1 MPFPTTLTSDQLTK
15 LRNRSGYFTEQ
26 YISLCPNNTIVQATI
41 SATLFSGSYA
51 SFTLDTV
58 IDGDLADVIVGMR
71 VLLGATKRTAYS
83 LGRIRKAGSGLVI
96 HVNEVAKVPVSG
108 DYVWIVDDYPEL
120 DKLGRISS
128 ANIYYKDYDLTFRH
142 LLPVVAGLQS
152 AYAGWVNET
161 TGLIRFTFNASTSYA
176 AANGATISS
185 YLYTIPSTATVFSG
199 SLSTSTV
206 TVDFEESAGDW
217 CHLLLTDS
225 GGRTTFFH
233 FIVFPH
239 SATFPPALGFSGAQI
254 TGNIENGWS
263 ASIEAFTGISE
274 VVDRTLVCI
283 WNTEWYA
290 EVEGALLGAGY
301 NVKFVGRLRSEANTS
316 TQDEK
321 YSSVRNTR
329 YQIDGC
335 ANILERT
342 QSPSVALRY
351 KSTAT
356 AWDEISIMS
365 IWREAVYT
373 LSEHSTALSQHSLTF
388 DSTAVTYLDKLY
400 TVNKGGLASA
410 MDSIGRGINAKL
422 CYAPQGELYFARQAI
437 YLTDTERTALP
448 TVIACTTAD
457 MMDWTLEI
465 EHGDPN
471 GRATSQGAS
480 LNSSTLQLNVFK
492 SISPGEAQTSDVGEI
507 DLPNQILTQS
517 ATDNDAMS
525 ELITRSANFF
535 AQQNGKASLTVTHPD
550 GWNWLTPSVA
560 HWYTFTLDAEET
572 PTGRAYT
579 TADRWYLISVSFNYS
594 NEKGTCDVQAVYE
607 LETAG
612 SGGIAFKPQVPADT
626 YPDFQFNP
634 GDPYYNF
641 PNDPDIGGGDDTL
654 GDDGGGFPGT
664 NPTPIPTDGS
674 LVIFCEADRVWRA
687 TAFKSDNPVY
697 ADITPDSTAYVS
709 CVQFDQTRTD
719 GKLGIYVLGNDG
731 SSSYIDYGS
740 NVLANPVDYTR
751 GESIEGVYA
760 DLRVGSTPGTVEIYS
775 PLITSIIPDPDCTP
789 AFYDLTIST
798 APVDI
803 LIGSFVVGQGVT
815 MGWTGS
821 VWIIDIQLECTAAL
835 SPSSQIQVKWYQ
847 SDFTTQFA
855 GTLRW
860 YNAADVQLSSQ
871 SVGAGGPGERTWTR
885 TTTVSGAVK
894 VRFDS
899 WVPYGIHPTRYV
911 RSIEII

>member
-1 MPFPTTLTSDQLTK
+1 MPFPTTLDSDQLTK
-15 LRNRSGYFTEQ
+15 LRSRSGYFTEQ

-41 SATLFSGSYA
+41 APSLFSGSYA
-51 SFTLDTV
+51 SFTLDTIV
-58 IDGDLADVIVGMR
+58 DGDLSDVIVGMR
-71 VLLGATKRTAYS
+71 VLLGPDKRTAYP
-83 LGRIRKAGSGLVI
+83 LGRIRKAGSGMVI
-96 HVNEVAKVPVSG
+96 YVNEVAKIPVSG
-108 DYVWIVDDYPEL
+108 DYIWIIDDYPEL

-128 ANIYYKDYDLTFRH
+128 ANIYYKDYDLVFRH
-142 LLPVVAGLQS
+142 LLPVVDGLQS
-152 AYAGWVNET
+152 AYAGWVDEDS
-161 TGLIRFTFNASTSYA
+161 GVISFTFDASTSYA

-185 YLYTIPSTATVFSG
+185 YLYTLPSTATVTGG
-199 SLSTSTV
+199 SVSTSTV

-217 CHLLLTDS
+217 CHLLITDS
-225 GGRTTFFH
+225 GGRTTLFH

-239 SATFPPALGFSGAQI
+239 SENFPPALDFTGAQI

-263 ASIEAFTGISE
+263 ASIEAFAGVSD
-274 VVDRTLVCI
+274 VLDRTLVCI

-290 EVEGALLGAGY
+290 EEEGPLLGEGY

-321 YSSVRNTR
+321 YSSVRSTR

-335 ANILERT
+335 ANTLERT
-342 QSPSVALRY
+342 QSPSIALRY

-356 AWDEISIMS
+356 AWDEISIMAL
-365 IWREAVYT
+365 WREVVYT
-373 LSEHSTALSQHSLTF
+373 LSEHSTALSQHSLAF
-388 DSTAVTYLDKLY
+388 DSRAVTYLDKLY
-400 TVNKGGLASA
+400 TVNKGGLSGAV
-410 MDSIGRGINAKL
+410 DSISKGINAKL
-422 CYAPQGELYFARQAI
+422 CYAPQGELYVARAAVF
-437 YLTDTERTALP
+437 LTDDERDALP
-448 TVIACTTAD
+448 TVIDYTTSD

-480 LNSSTLQLNVFK
+480 LNSTTLQLNVFK

-507 DLPNQILTQS
+507 DLPNQILTVS
-517 ATDNDAMS
+517 ATDVDAET

-535 AQQNGKASLTVTHPD
+535 AQQNGKVTLTVAHPD

-579 TADRWYLISVSFNYS
+579 TDDRWFLSSVSFNYS
-594 NEKGTCDVQAVYE
+594 NEKGTCDIQAVYE

-641 PNDPDIGGGDDTL
+641 PNDPDVGSGDDTVV
-654 GDDGGGFPGT
+654 DDGGGFPGT

-687 TAFKSDNPVY
+687 TSFKSDSPVY
-697 ADITPDSTAYVS
+697 ADITPDSTAYVA

-719 GKLGIYVLGNDG
+719 RKLGIYVLGNDG
-731 SSSYIDYGS
+731 SSTYVDYAP

-751 GESIEGVYA
+751 GESIEGVYT
-760 DLRVGSTPGTVEIYS
+760 DLRVGSTPGTIEVYS
-775 PLITSIIPDPDCTP
+775 PLVSVTIPDPDCTP
-789 AFYDLTIST
+789 AFYDLTGSSV
-798 APVDI
+798 APVTI
-803 LIGSFVVGQGVT
+803 ATGSLVVGQDVT
-815 MGWTGS
+815 LAWDGYEWMAS
-821 VWIIDIQLECTAAL
+821 IQITCTALL
-835 SPSSQIQVKWYQ
+835 SPTSQIQVKWYQ
-847 SDFTTQFA
+847 SDFATLYG

-860 YNAADVQLSSQ
+860 LNSSGTILRTQ
-871 SVGAGGPGERTWTR
+871 GVSAGGPGERTWTS
-885 TTTVSGAVK
+885 TTVVSTADRVQ
-894 VRFDS
+894 FYTFA
-899 WVPYGIHPTRYV
+899 PTTHPTRYI
-911 RSIEII
+911 RSIEIL